1 MLPLEFVYEH
11 AYRTTERLFIDY
23 CVYTY
28 LKETYQF
35 EDEAIS
41 LLEEIQRQG
50 EQLVD
55 IAKKYDCK
63 FPLKEIAGESYTY
76 IKHNILIKKE
86 KFINIITE
94 RLKNIHKDIYIDKE
108 IIEKISSDHMRYYY
122 FFDTFLNKN

>member
-1 MLPLEFVYEH
+1 MLPSTFIYKH
-11 AYRTTERLFIDY
+11 AYKAMEILFINY
-23 CVYTY
+23 CIYEY

-55 IAKKYDCK
+55 IAKKYDCN

-76 IKHNILIKKE
+76 IKYNILIKKE
-86 KFINIITE
+86 KFISIITE
-94 RLKNIHKDIYIDKE
+94 RLQKINKDIYIDKE

-122 FFDTFLNKN
+122 FFDTF

>member
-1 MLPLEFVYEH
+1 MLPLTFSLKY
-11 AYRTTERLFIDY
+11 AYSTTERLFIDY

-28 LKETYQF
+28 LKDTYQF

-55 IAKKYDCK
+55 IAKKYDCN
-63 FPLKEIAGESYTY
+63 FSLKEIAGESYTY
-76 IKHNILIKKE
+76 IKYFLLSKKDF
-86 KFINIITE
+86 FINKME
-94 RLKNIHKDIYIDKE
+94 KELKKIHKDIYIDKE

-122 FFDTFLNKN
+122 FFDTF